1 MSARDVTRTGASLG
15 AVEIGHEMTVDVLAR
30 RAGMTVRN
38 VRAHAARGLLPPP
51 HLQGR
56 TGYYGPEHL
65 ARLDL
70 IAQLQEQGFA
80 LAAIERL
87 VTATPRQ
94 SAEEALS
101 QYLHMLAP
109 WAPEPAL
116 EMAAAE
122 LPGWLGVAVD
132 ADTWSSLVDA
142 ELLQTL
148 DGDRVRVPNPG
159 LVRAGAEAVR
169 LGMPLHALVDLHE
182 ELTTH
187 VGAVTASFV
196 DLFRRT
202 VWADYV
208 GDGLPA
214 ERHGQ
219 VLDVVG
225 ALQPVAAQ
233 AVLASFREEMP
244 RAISGFLDEVS
255 DAFESGVHG
264 NGHTPAGGP
273 SAADSHG

>member
-1 MSARDVTRTGASLG
+1 MTTEDERTAHTMT
-15 AVEIGHEMTVDVLAR
+15 IGVLAR

-38 VRAHAARGLLPPP
+38 VRAHAARGLLPAP

-70 IAQLQEQGFA
+70 ITQLQDQGFA

-87 VTATPRQ
+87 VASTPRQ

-116 EMAAAE
+116 EMGVAE
-122 LPGWLGVAVD
+122 VPAWLGVEIAGRTWD
-132 ADTWSSLVDA
+132 ALLA
-142 ELLQTL
+142 AGLLQPAGT
-148 DGDRVRVPNPG
+148 DRVRIPNPG

-169 LGMPLHALVDLHE
+169 LGMPIEALVVMRE

-187 VGAVTASFV
+187 VGAITARFV

-202 VWADYV
+202 VWAEYA
-208 GDGLPA
+208 GNGFPA
-214 ERHGQ
+214 EAHEQ
-219 VLDVVG
+219 VRDVVG

-233 AVLASFREEMP
+233 ALLATFRESMP
-244 RAISGFLDEVS
+244 AAISLFLDEVS
-255 DAFESGVHG
+255 DAFESDR
-264 NGHTPAGGP
+264 AGRASGR
-273 SAADSHG
+273 ADSDR

>member
-1 MSARDVTRTGASLG
+1 MDTGHAMT
-15 AVEIGHEMTVDVLAR
+15 IGVLAR

-51 HLQGR
+51 RLQGR

-70 IAQLQEQGFA
+70 ITQLQDQGFA

-87 VTATPRQ
+87 VASTPRQ

-116 EMAAAE
+116 EMGAAE
-122 LPGWLGVAVD
+122 VPGWLGVEVTAPTWD
-132 ADTWSSLVDA
+132 ALFA
-142 ELLQTL
+142 AGLLQRL
-148 DGDRVRVPNPG
+148 DTDRVRIPNPG

-169 LGMPLHALVDLHE
+169 LGMPVEALVVMRE

-187 VGAVTASFV
+187 VGAITARFV

-202 VWADYV
+202 VWAEYA
-208 GDGLPA
+208 GNGFPA
-214 ERHGQ
+214 DRHGQ
-219 VLDVVG
+219 VRDVVG

-233 AVLASFREEMP
+233 ALLATFRESMP
-244 RAISGFLDEVS
+244 AAISLFLDEVS
-255 DAFESGVHG
+255 DAFEKE
-264 NGHTPAGGP
+264 GP
-273 SAADSHG
+273 GRGEGRADSDR

>member
-1 MSARDVTRTGASLG
+1 METGEAGHSAHD
-15 AVEIGHEMTVDVLAR
+15 MTVDVLAR

-51 HLQGR
+51 RLHGR
-56 TGYYGPEHL
+56 TGYYGTEHL
-65 ARLDL
+65 ARLEL
-70 IAQLQEQGFA
+70 ITQLQEQGFA

-87 VTATPRQ
+87 VASTPRQ
-94 SAEEALS
+94 SAEEALA

-116 EMAAAE
+116 ELAETE
-122 LPGWLGVAVD
+122 LPGWLGVDVSGE
-132 ADTWSSLVDA
+132 TWRALVA
-142 ELLQTL
+142 AGLVVHLE
-148 DGDRVRVPNPG
+148 GGRIRVPNPG
-159 LVRAGAEAVR
+159 LIRAGAEAVR
-169 LGMPLHALVDLHE
+169 LGMPAADLVVMRE

-187 VGAVTASFV
+187 VGAVTARFV

-214 ERHGQ
+214 DRAQQ
-219 VLDVVG
+219 VRDVVG

-233 AVLASFREEMP
+233 ALLATFRESMP
-244 RAISGFLDEVS
+244 AAISLFLEEVS
-255 DAFESGVHG
+255 DAFEQ
-264 NGHTPAGGP
+264 GGP
-273 SAADSHG
+273 RDAAAAADSDR

>member
-1 MSARDVTRTGASLG
+1 MKHDHVSYVSQRCHDRPGLPWADVETGHA
-15 AVEIGHEMTVDVLAR
+15 MTVDVLAQH
-30 RAGMTVRN
+30 AGMTVRN

-51 HLQGR
+51 RLHGR

-65 ARLDL
+65 ARLEL
-70 IAQLQEQGFA
+70 ITQLQEQGFA

-87 VTATPRQ
+87 VASTPRQ
-94 SAEEALS
+94 SAEEALA

-122 LPGWLGVAVD
+122 LPGWLGVEVTGE
-132 ADTWSSLVDA
+132 TWQSLVDA
-142 ELLQTL
+142 GLVVHL
-148 DGDRVRVPNPG
+148 DGGRVRLPNPG
-159 LVRAGAEAVR
+159 LVRAGTEAVR
-169 LGMPLHALVDLHE
+169 LGMPARDLVLMRD

-187 VGAVTASFV
+187 VGAVTARFV

-202 VWADYV
+202 VWAQYV

-214 ERHGQ
+214 DRAQQ
-219 VLDVVG
+219 VRDVVG

-233 AVLASFREEMP
+233 ALLATFRESMP
-244 RAISGFLDEVS
+244 AAISLFLDEVS
-255 DAFESGVHG
+255 DAFEHG
-264 NGHTPAGGP
+264 
-273 SAADSHG
+273 AADSDG

>member
-1 MSARDVTRTGASLG
+1 MDTAHA
-15 AVEIGHEMTVDVLAR
+15 MTIDVLAH

-65 ARLDL
+65 TRLDL
-70 IAQLQEQGFA
+70 ITQLQEQGFA

-87 VTATPRQ
+87 VASTPHHT
-94 SAEEALS
+94 AEEALA

-116 EMAAAE
+116 ELASEE
-122 LPGWLGVAVD
+122 LAGWLGVPMD
-132 ADTWSSLVDA
+132 DDTWEQLLGA
-142 ELLQTL
+142 EAIQHLE
-148 DGDRVRVPNPG
+148 DGRVRIRNPG

-169 LGMPLHALVDLHE
+169 LGMPAETLLALQE
-182 ELTTH
+182 ELSAH
-187 VGAVTASFV
+187 VTAVTASFI

-202 VWADYV
+202 VWADFV
-208 GDGLPA
+208 RAGLPR
-214 ERHGQ
+214 ERQ
-219 VLDVVG
+219 QELRDVVG

-233 AVLASFREEMP
+233 ALLATFRESMP
-244 RAISGFLDEVS
+244 VAISGFLDEVS
-255 DAFESGVHG
+255 EAFEQGSPRTGS
-264 NGHTPAGGP
+264 A
-273 SAADSHG
+273 AADSDG

>member
-1 MSARDVTRTGASLG
+1 MSRRAVVSVEVVDTGP
-15 AVEIGHEMTVDVLAR
+15 EMTVAVLAR

-94 SAEEALS
+94 SAEEALA

-109 WAPEPAL
+109 WAPEPPL
-116 EMAAAE
+116 EMPLAD

-132 ADTWSSLVDA
+132 EETWGSLVDA
-142 ELLQTL
+142 HLVQTL
-148 DGDRVRVPNPG
+148 DDGRVRVPNPG
-159 LVRAGAEAVR
+159 LVRAGAEAIR
-169 LGMPLHALVDLHE
+169 LGMPLSALVDLHE

-187 VGAVTASFV
+187 VGAVTASFI

-202 VWADYV
+202 VWADHV
-208 GDGLPA
+208 RDGLPH

-233 AVLASFREEMP
+233 ALLAAFREEMP

-255 DAFESGVHG
+255 DAFESGS
-264 NGHTPAGGP
+264 AGPTGSAPGGSP
-273 SAADSHG
+273 SAAESDG

>member
-1 MSARDVTRTGASLG
+1 MDTGYA
-15 AVEIGHEMTVDVLAR
+15 MTIDVLAR

-65 ARLDL
+65 TRLDL
-70 IAQLQEQGFA
+70 IIQLQEQGFA

-87 VTATPRQ
+87 VAATPRQ
-94 SAEEALS
+94 SAEEALA

-116 EMAAAE
+116 DMAADE
-122 LPGWLGVAVD
+122 LPQWLGVPVD
-132 ADTWSSLVDA
+132 DDTLRTLLDA
-142 ELLQTL
+142 GTVQRL
-148 DGDRVRVPNPG
+148 DDGRVRIANPG

-169 LGMPLHALVDLHE
+169 LGMPAEALVALYRDLSS
-182 ELTTH
+182 H
-187 VGAVTASFV
+187 VTAVTTSFV

-202 VWADYV
+202 VWADFV
-208 GDGLPA
+208 RDGLPHD
-214 ERHGQ
+214 RQQQ
-219 VLDVVG
+219 VRDVVG

-233 AVLASFREEMP
+233 ALLATFREAMP
-244 RAISGFLDEVS
+244 AAISVFLEEAS
-255 DAFESGVHG
+255 DAFEQGA
-264 NGHTPAGGP
+264 P
-273 SAADSHG
+273 AADGTGPADSDA

>member
-1 MSARDVTRTGASLG
+1 MDTGHAMT
-15 AVEIGHEMTVDVLAR
+15 IGVLAR

-65 ARLDL
+65 ARLEL
-70 IAQLQEQGFA
+70 ITQLQDQGFA
-80 LAAIERL
+80 LSAIERL
-87 VTATPRQ
+87 VAATPRQ

-116 EMAAAE
+116 EMGAGE
-122 LPGWLGVAVD
+122 LPGWLGVDVSDETWD
-132 ADTWSSLVDA
+132 ALVSA
-142 ELLQTL
+142 GLLQRL
-148 DGDRVRVPNPG
+148 DGGRVRLPNPG

-169 LGMPLHALVDLHE
+169 LGMPAEALLVMRE

-187 VGAVTASFV
+187 VGAITARFV

-202 VWADYV
+202 IWADFV
-208 GDGLPA
+208 ADGLPA
-214 ERHGQ
+214 DRHQQ
-219 VLDVVG
+219 VRDVVG

-233 AVLASFREEMP
+233 ALLATFRESMP
-244 RAISGFLDEVS
+244 AAISLFLDEVS
-255 DAFESGVHG
+255 DAFEQDT
-264 NGHTPAGGP
+264 TPDRGGRR
-273 SAADSHG
+273 ADPDA

>member
-1 MSARDVTRTGASLG
+1 MSRRSIDSVDVVDTGP
-15 AVEIGHEMTVDVLAR
+15 EMTVAVLAR

-94 SAEEALS
+94 SAEEALA

-109 WAPEPAL
+109 WAPEPPL
-116 EMAAAE
+116 EMPLAD

-132 ADTWSSLVDA
+132 EETWGSLVDA
-142 ELLQTL
+142 HLVQTL
-148 DGDRVRVPNPG
+148 DDGRVRVPNPG

-169 LGMPLHALVDLHE
+169 LGMPLSALVDLHE

-187 VGAVTASFV
+187 VGAVTASFI

-202 VWADYV
+202 VWADYIR
-208 GDGLPA
+208 DGLPH

-233 AVLASFREEMP
+233 ALLAAFREEMP

-255 DAFESGVHG
+255 DALESGS
-264 NGHTPAGGP
+264 AGPGGSAPGGSP
-273 SAADSHG
+273 SAAESDG

>member
-1 MSARDVTRTGASLG
+1 MDTGDAG
-15 AVEIGHEMTVDVLAR
+15 AGGQGMTVDVLAH

-51 HLQGR
+51 RLQGR

-65 ARLDL
+65 ARLEL
-70 IAQLQEQGFA
+70 ITQLQEQGFA
-80 LAAIERL
+80 LSAIERL
-87 VTATPRQ
+87 VSSTPRQ
-94 SAEEALS
+94 SAEEALV

-116 EMAAAE
+116 EMDGAE
-122 LPGWLGVAVD
+122 LAQWLGVDVSP
-132 ADTWSSLVDA
+132 DTWEALADA
-142 ELLQTL
+142 GLLAHL
-148 DGDRVRVPNPG
+148 DGGRVRVPNPG

-169 LGMPLHALVDLHE
+169 LGMPAADLIVMRE

-187 VGAVTASFV
+187 VGAVTARFV

-202 VWADYV
+202 VWAEYV

-214 ERHGQ
+214 DRTQQ
-219 VLDVVG
+219 VRDVVG

-233 AVLASFREEMP
+233 ALLATFRESMP
-244 RAISGFLDEVS
+244 AAISLFLDEVS
-255 DAFESGVHG
+255 DAFERGSTTEG
-264 NGHTPAGGP
+264 PAG
-273 SAADSHG
+273 ADSGG

>member
-1 MSARDVTRTGASLG
+1 VDT
-15 AVEIGHEMTVDVLAR
+15 GHEMTVDVLAH

-87 VTATPRQ
+87 VSATPRQ
-94 SAEEALS
+94 SAEEALA

-109 WAPEPAL
+109 WAPEPPL
-116 EMAAAE
+116 EMAAAD
-122 LPGWLGVAVD
+122 LPGWLGVAID
-132 ADTWSSLVDA
+132 TDTWSALVDG
-142 ELLQTL
+142 ELLSTL
-148 DGDRVRVPNPG
+148 DGGRVRVPNPG

-169 LGMPLHALVDLHE
+169 LGMPLGTLVDLHD
-182 ELTTH
+182 ELSTH

-202 VWADYV
+202 VWANYV
-208 GDGLPA
+208 RDGLPRD
-214 ERHGQ
+214 RHAQ

-233 AVLASFREEMP
+233 ALLATFRAEMP
-244 RAISGFLDEVS
+244 RAITGFLDEVS
-255 DAFESGVHG
+255 ATFESGTFEKRYAPG
-264 NGHTPAGGP
+264 DGPPAAE
-273 SAADSHG
+273 SDR

>member
-1 MSARDVTRTGASLG
+1 MDTGDEGRSTQD
-15 AVEIGHEMTVDVLAR
+15 MTVDVLAR

-38 VRAHAARGLLPPP
+38 VRAHAARGLLPSPR
-51 HLQGR
+51 LRGR

-65 ARLDL
+65 ARLEL
-70 IAQLQEQGFA
+70 ITQLQEQGFS
-80 LAAIERL
+80 LSAIERL

-122 LPGWLGVAVD
+122 LPGWLGVEVGD
-132 ADTWSSLVDA
+132 ETWRALVDA
-142 ELLQTL
+142 GLIVEL
-148 DGDRVRVPNPG
+148 DGGRARIPNPG

-169 LGMPLHALVDLHE
+169 LGMPAADLIVMRE

-187 VGAVTASFV
+187 VGAVTARFV

-202 VWADYV
+202 VWAEYV
-208 GDGLPA
+208 GEGLPA
-214 ERHGQ
+214 DRTQQ
-219 VLDVVG
+219 VRDVVG

-233 AVLASFREEMP
+233 ALLATFRESMP
-244 RAISGFLDEVS
+244 AAISLFLDEAS
-255 DAFESGVHG
+255 EDFERGRDPEG
-264 NGHTPAGGP
+264 PA
-273 SAADSHG
+273 AADS

>member
-1 MSARDVTRTGASLG
+1 VDTTGTDDA
-15 AVEIGHEMTVDVLAR
+15 AHAMTVGVLAR

-65 ARLDL
+65 ARLEL
-70 IAQLQEQGFA
+70 IALLQDQGFA
-80 LAAIERL
+80 LSAIERL
-87 VTATPRQ
+87 VASTPRQ

-109 WAPEPAL
+109 WAPESPL
-116 EMAAAE
+116 EMAFAD
-122 LPGWLGVAVD
+122 LPGWLGVDVGED
-132 ADTWSSLVDA
+132 AWASLA
-142 ELLQTL
+142 EAGLLAHL
-148 DGDRVRVPNPG
+148 DGGRVRLPNPG

-169 LGMPLHALVDLHE
+169 LGMPMTALLLLRD

-187 VGAVTASFV
+187 VGAITASFV

-202 VWADYV
+202 VWAEFVDE
-208 GDGLPA
+208 GLPP
-214 ERHGQ
+214 ERDQQ
-219 VLDVVG
+219 VRDVVG

-233 AVLASFREEMP
+233 ALLATFRESMP
-244 RAISGFLDEVS
+244 AAISGFLEEVS
-255 DAFESGVHG
+255 DAFEQGRGSV
-264 NGHTPAGGP
+264 GGTGR
-273 SAADSHG
+273 ADSAG